1 MSQPPTWRTGER
13 RDPQEVPRLA
23 ESYDVVVIGAGVFGA
38 WTAHRLQRS
47 GRSVA
52 LLDAYGAGNSRS
64 SSGGESRILR
74 MGYGQQEIYT
84 RWSHAS
90 LRLWIELFEQVNQP
104 ELFQKT
110 GVLWTPAVNDPNT
123 AHTLRIF
130 EQCGVVF
137 QFLTEAELKARFPQ
151 VRYSTERV
159 GIFEPES
166 GVALA
171 RRAVRAVVEDAIRN
185 GVDYFR
191 EMALPTDGTEVRTKS
206 GRVLRASTLVYSSG
220 PWLPKIFPELLAGR
234 IRPTRQEVF
243 FFGTEA
249 GDRRFTSP
257 DMPAWIDFSDDLG
270 AYTIPD
276 IENRGFKLAFD
287 RHGPAFDPDTGN
299 RLAGG
304 LDEARAFLAERFPA
318 LAGAPLVE
326 SRVCQYENTSSGDF
340 LIDRHPGFANVWLV
354 GGGSGHGFKHGPM
367 MGEHV
372 TALIEGRASVEAR
385 FSLGTKAREAKRAV
399 F

>member
-1 MSQPPTWRTGER
+1 M
-13 RDPQEVPRLA
+13 A
-23 ESYDVVVIGAGVFGA
+23 ESYDAVVIGAGVFGA
-38 WTAHRLQRS
+38 WTAHRLQRT

-52 LLDAYGAGNSRS
+52 LLDVYGAGNSRS

-74 MGYGQQEIYT
+74 MGYGREEIYT
-84 RWSHAS
+84 RWSLAS

-110 GVLWTPAVNDPNT
+110 GVLWTPAADDAST
-123 AHTLRIF
+123 ALTLGTL
-130 EQCGVVF
+130 EKCGVVF
-137 QFLTEAELKARFPQ
+137 QFLTQAELTARFPQ
-151 VRYSTERV
+151 VRYSSERV

-171 RRAVRAVVEDAIRN
+171 RRAVCAVVEDAIRN

-191 EMALPTDGTEVRTKS
+191 EAALAPDGAEVRTKS
-206 GRVLRASTLVYSSG
+206 GRVLRASTFVYASG
-220 PWLPKIFPELLAGR
+220 PWLPKIFPEILEGR

-243 FFGTEA
+243 FFGTEP
-249 GDRRFTSP
+249 GDRRFTP
-257 DMPAWIDFSDDLG
+257 PHMPAWLDFTDERG
-270 AYTIPD
+270 AYALPD

-287 RHGPAFDPDTGN
+287 RHGPPFDPDTSD
-299 RLAGG
+299 RLADG
-304 LDEARAFLAERFPA
+304 LEAARAFLAERFPA

-340 LIDRHPGFANVWLV
+340 LIDRHPDFSNVWLV

-367 MGEHV
+367 VGEHV
-372 TALIEGRASVEAR
+372 TALIDGSASVEAR
-385 FSLGTKAREAKRAV
+385 FSLATKSREAKRAV
-399 F
+399 Y

>member
-1 MSQPPTWRTGER
+1 LSG
-13 RDPQEVPRLA
+13 VA
-23 ESYDVVVIGAGVFGA
+23 ESYDAVVIGAGVFGA
-38 WTAHRLQRS
+38 WTAHRLQRT

-52 LLDAYGAGNSRS
+52 LLDVYGAGNSRS

-74 MGYGQQEIYT
+74 MGYGREEIYT
-84 RWSHAS
+84 RWSLAS

-110 GVLWTPAVNDPNT
+110 GVLWTPAADDANT
-123 AHTLRIF
+123 AFTLGTL
-130 EQCGVVF
+130 EKCGVVF
-137 QFLTEAELKARFPQ
+137 QYLTPAELTARFPQ
-151 VRYSTERV
+151 VRYSSERV

-171 RRAVRAVVEDAIRN
+171 RRAVCAVVEDAIRN

-191 EMALPTDGTEVRTKS
+191 EAALAPDGAEVRTRS
-206 GRVLRASTLVYSSG
+206 GRVLRASTFVYASG
-220 PWLPKIFPELLAGR
+220 PWLPKIFPEILEGR

-243 FFGTEA
+243 FFGTEP
-249 GDRRFTSP
+249 GDRRFTP
-257 DMPAWIDFSDDLG
+257 PHMPAWLDFTDERG
-270 AYTIPD
+270 AYALPD

-287 RHGPAFDPDTGN
+287 RHGPPFDPDTSD
-299 RLAGG
+299 RLADG
-304 LDEARAFLAERFPA
+304 LEAARAFLAERFPA

-340 LIDRHPGFANVWLV
+340 LIDRHPDFSNVWLV

-367 MGEHV
+367 VGEHV
-372 TALIEGRASVEAR
+372 TALIDGSASVEAR
-385 FSLGTKAREAKRAV
+385 FSLATKSREAKRAV
-399 F
+399 Y

>member
-1 MSQPPTWRTGER
+1 M
-13 RDPQEVPRLA
+13 A
-23 ESYDVVVIGAGVFGA
+23 ESYDAVVIGAGVFGA
-38 WTAHRLQRS
+38 WTAHRLQRT

-52 LLDAYGAGNSRS
+52 LLDIYGAGNSRS

-74 MGYGQQEIYT
+74 MGYGREEIYT
-84 RWSHAS
+84 RWSLAS

-110 GVLWTPAVNDPNT
+110 GVLWTPAADDANT
-123 AHTLRIF
+123 AFTLGTL
-130 EQCGVVF
+130 EKCGVVF
-137 QFLTEAELKARFPQ
+137 QYLTPAELTARFPQ
-151 VRYSTERV
+151 VRYSSERV

-171 RRAVRAVVEDAIRN
+171 RRAVCAVVEDAIRN

-191 EMALPTDGTEVRTKS
+191 EAALAPDGAEVRTRS
-206 GRVLRASTLVYSSG
+206 GRVLRASTFVYASG
-220 PWLPKIFPELLAGR
+220 PWLPKIFPEILEGR

-243 FFGTEA
+243 FFGTEP
-249 GDRRFTSP
+249 GDRRFTP
-257 DMPAWIDFSDDLG
+257 PHMPAWLDFTDERG
-270 AYTIPD
+270 AYALPD

-287 RHGPAFDPDTGN
+287 RHGPPFDPDTSD
-299 RLAGG
+299 RLADG
-304 LDEARAFLAERFPA
+304 LEAARAFLAERFPA

-340 LIDRHPGFANVWLV
+340 LIDRHPDFSNVWLV

-367 MGEHV
+367 VGEHV
-372 TALIEGRASVEAR
+372 TALIDGSASVEAR
-385 FSLGTKAREAKRAV
+385 FSLATKSREAKRAV
-399 F
+399 Y

>member
-1 MSQPPTWRTGER
+1 MSG
-13 RDPQEVPRLA
+13 VA
-23 ESYDVVVIGAGVFGA
+23 ESYDAVVIGAGVFGA
-38 WTAHRLQRS
+38 WTAHRLQRT

-52 LLDAYGAGNSRS
+52 LLDVYGAGNSRS

-74 MGYGQQEIYT
+74 MGYGREEIYT
-84 RWSHAS
+84 RWSLAS

-110 GVLWTPAVNDPNT
+110 GVLWTPAADDANT
-123 AHTLRIF
+123 AFTLGTL
-130 EQCGVVF
+130 EKCGVVF
-137 QFLTEAELKARFPQ
+137 QYLTPAELTARFPQ
-151 VRYSTERV
+151 VRYSSERV

-171 RRAVRAVVEDAIRN
+171 RRAVCAVVEDAIRN

-191 EMALPTDGTEVRTKS
+191 EAALAPDGAEVRTRS
-206 GRVLRASTLVYSSG
+206 GRVLRASTFVYASG
-220 PWLPKIFPELLAGR
+220 PWLPKIFPEILEGR

-243 FFGTEA
+243 FFGTEP
-249 GDRRFTSP
+249 GDRRFTP
-257 DMPAWIDFSDDLG
+257 PHMPAWLDFTDERG
-270 AYTIPD
+270 AYALPD

-287 RHGPAFDPDTGN
+287 RHGPPFDPDTSD
-299 RLAGG
+299 RLADG
-304 LDEARAFLAERFPA
+304 LDAARAFLAERFPA

-340 LIDRHPGFANVWLV
+340 LIDRHPDFSNVWLV

-367 MGEHV
+367 VGEHV
-372 TALIEGRASVEAR
+372 TALIDGSASVEAR
-385 FSLGTKAREAKRAV
+385 FSLATKSREAKRAV
-399 F
+399 Y